1 MSIVITKLTKRFGK
15 NLVVNNVSLEVN
27 DGELFVLLGGSGSGK
42 STILRIIAGLTQPN
56 AGTIVL
62 NGKDVTALPPQARG
76 TGFVFQNYSIFRH
89 MTAAENIQ
97 FGLRI
102 RKVPGAL
109 RRERSE
115 ELLDLVGLAGLG
127 ARFPDQLSGGQQ
139 QRVALA
145 RALAY
150 QPAVLLLDEPFGAL
164 DVKIRAQLR
173 RTLKEIQ
180 RRLKVTTIL
189 VTHDQEEAFEL
200 AEQIGVIERGSL
212 IEMGSPEDL
221 YHRPRTEFVAK
232 FIGGSN
238 VMTGQAE
245 GDAIRVGSAIL
256 PFPPGN
262 RAREGG
268 APIRILFRP
277 ETVLLQ
283 VEPFPVDSGII
294 ILGQGRISERV
305 FAGSQQRVRLELEG
319 LKGDRAEAEGSHD
332 GPRTV
337 QVEALQP
344 SELHPQLHFAQNQK
358 LWVGLTHY
366 HILQPSGFKILICS
380 EEKRD
385 DEAAVEFGF
394 RLAETAGGHA
404 TILRVVDSAAS
415 ESRARDKLESLR
427 RLWLERLAGLEL
439 RTREGTAAEEIL
451 LEVQESHYDL
461 VILGRHAPARGTKL
475 MGLGRT
481 SRHLLE
487 QVRIPVLIV
496 HKPRP
501 ALARILICSAVG
513 EPGKADVRV
522 GGRLASLTGA
532 HATVLH
538 VDNPGKTAEQ
548 RRRAEQHLRQAL
560 STLES
565 MGVSSESKI
574 REEPAL
580 EHILR
585 EAVDGEYDLVV
596 IGAPAPRTPRRLRWH
611 DLAEQ
616 IVRGAHRPVLVVP
629 MVE

>member
-15 NLVVNNVSLEVN
+15 NLVVNNLSAEVN

-56 AGTIVL
+56 TGTIVL

-102 RKVPGAL
+102 RRIPGAQ
-109 RRERSE
+109 RRQRSE

-200 AEQIGVIERGSL
+200 ADQIGVIERGSL
-212 IEMGSPEDL
+212 IETGSPEDL
-221 YHRPRTEFVAK
+221 YHRPRTEFVAN

-238 VMTGQAE
+238 VLTAQTH
-245 GDAIRVGSAIL
+245 GDRMRIGSADL
-256 PFPPGN
+256 PLPQGSRRNGSQMPV
-262 RAREGG
+262 
-268 APIRILFRP
+268 RILFRP

-283 VEPFPVDSGII
+283 AEPFAVDSGVIV
-294 ILGQGRISERV
+294 LGQGRITERV
-305 FAGSQQRVRLELEG
+305 FAGSQQRIRLELEG
-319 LKGDRAEAEGSHD
+319 LQGDRPLVGERHYGQRAAQIEAV
-332 GPRTV
+332 R
-337 QVEALQP
+337 P
-344 SELHPQLHFAQNQK
+344 SELHPQFHFVKGQK
-358 LWVGLTHY
+358 LWVGLTQY
-366 HILQPSGFKILICS
+366 HILEASGFKILICS
-380 EEKRD
+380 EEGRG
-385 DEAAVEFGF
+385 DEAIAEFGF
-394 RLAETAGGHA
+394 RLAETAGGRS
-404 TILRVVDSAAS
+404 TILTVVDSAAS
-415 ESRARDKLESLR
+415 ESSTREKLERLR
-427 RLWLERLAGLEL
+427 GLWLERLGDLEL
-439 RTREGTAAEEIL
+439 RIRQGTPIEEIL

-461 VILGRHAPARGTKL
+461 VILGRHARSHET
-475 MGLGRT
+475 MGLGKT
-481 SRHLLE
+481 VRHLLE
-487 QVRIPVLIV
+487 QLRMPVLIV
-496 HKPRP
+496 QKPRST
-501 ALARILICSAVG
+501 LARILICSAVG
-513 EPGKADVRV
+513 EPGKADVHI

-532 HATVLH
+532 LATVLH
-538 VDNPGKTAEQ
+538 VGHPGETPEQ
-548 RRRAEQHLRQAL
+548 RRRAEQHLHAAL
-560 STLES
+560 STLEA
-565 MGVSSESKI
+565 MGVTSESKI

-585 EAVDGEYDLVV
+585 EVEEGEYDLVV
-596 IGAPAPRTPRRLRWH
+596 IGAPAPRATRRLRWH

-616 IVRGAHRPVLVVP
+616 IVKGAHRPVLVVP